1 MDTLPGPSP
10 LRVGFSLGGLP
21 TEIPGGWPGA
31 AAVAKHG
38 LGDPGEPLDVAKVV
52 ELGKRGGNSCE
63 THVKLMW
70 NSYETWLVVWNIFL
84 FFHILG
90 IIIPTDYIIFF
101 KMVIAPPTRFFFF
114 ERWTHVISCHPP
126 RTYPDP
132 KIWSRWSRWMPWF
145 PWVLPSK
152 VFGRRGSH
160 GEPPGHSFADW
171 FNASTIA
178 LWGIAMVS
186 GNQLGLQ
193 PHRPIV
199 TLW

>member
-101 KMVIAPPTRFFFF
+101 KMVIAPPDFFFSKD
-114 ERWTHVISCHPP
+114 ELMSSHVIPREPIRIQRFGPGGVVECRDSLGSCLQRSSGGGEAMGSP
-126 RTYPDP
+126 RDTALL
-132 KIWSRWSRWMPWF
+132 I
-145 PWVLPSK
+145 
-152 VFGRRGSH
+152 GS
-160 GEPPGHSFADW
+160 
-171 FNASTIA
+171 T
-178 LWGIAMVS
+178 
-186 GNQLGLQ
+186 LQ
-193 PHRPIV
+193 P
-199 TLW
+199 